1 MRGKGFGANVIAQ
14 IAKNHGETE
23 EEVRRE
29 IEKAI
34 MIAYKEKGNG
44 SKWSEIF
51 GKNVIPTPEEFIEK
65 VGYEVK
71 GRL

>member
-1 MRGKGFGANVIAQ
+1 MDKSRTGEIIISQ

-51 GKNVIPTPEEFIEK
+51 GNNVVPTPEEFIEK
-65 VGYEVK
+65 VGYTVK
-71 GRL
+71 GR

>member
-1 MRGKGFGANVIAQ
+1 MDKSRTGEIIISQ

-44 SKWSEIF
+44 SKWNEIF

-65 VGYEVK
+65 VGYTVK
-71 GRL
+71 GR